1 MEITFLSR
9 PKQSKGN
16 SRKFAEICKGVEPPV
31 LEARTFVLYAEKIAV
46 NVLMMI
52 SRALS
57 NPELKAF
64 STALDERYVAI
75 AI

>member
-1 MEITFLSR
+1 
-9 PKQSKGN
+9 
-16 SRKFAEICKGVEPPV
+16 VEPPV